1 MSFLKTNKA
10 FGLMVALIFLVI
22 LFFLDNNF
30 FKIIFLGIFFS
41 TLIIS
46 FFFDKFLSTPK
57 KYWIRFGFF
66 LGKIISPIII
76 SLIYFMVVFP
86 TNIIL
91 KVFRKDILD
100 TKLDTKKKSYWVK
113 KSNDIDM
120 EQQF

>member
-10 FGLMVALIFLVI
+10 FGLMIALIFLVI

-57 KYWIRFGFF
+57 EYWIRFGFF

-76 SLIYFMVVFP
+76 SLIYFIVVFP

>member
-10 FGLMVALIFLVI
+10 FGLMIALIFLVI
-22 LFFLDNNF
+22 FFFLDNNF

>member
-10 FGLMVALIFLVI
+10 FGLMIALIFLVI

>member
-10 FGLMVALIFLVI
+10 FGLMFSLIFLVI
-22 LFFLDNNF
+22 FFFLDNNF
-30 FKIIFLGIFFS
+30 FKILFLSIFFT

-46 FFFDKFLSTPK
+46 LFFDNFLSKPK
-57 KYWIRFGFF
+57 KYWIKFGFF

-76 SLIYFMVVFP
+76 SFIYFVVVFP

-91 KVFRKDILD
+91 RVFRKDILD
-100 TKLDTKKKSYWVK
+100 TKLDTKKESYWVK

>member
-10 FGLMVALIFLVI
+10 FGLMIALIFLVI
-22 LFFLDNNF
+22 LFFLDDNF

-76 SLIYFMVVFP
+76 SLIYFIVVFP

>member
-10 FGLMVALIFLVI
+10 FGLIFAFIFLVI
-22 LFFLDNNF
+22 FFFLDDNF
-30 FKIIFLGIFFS
+30 FKIIFLGIFFF

-46 FFFDKFLSTPK
+46 IFFDKFLSTPK

-76 SLIYFMVVFP
+76 SLIYFVVVFP

-100 TKLDTKKKSYWVK
+100 TRLDTKKKKLLGK
-113 KSNDIDM
+113 KV
-120 EQQF
+120 